1 MTSSYFLIYVFKVE
15 QQENDGYVG
24 EQLNIRLFEKIQE
37 IEAKRKKEQK
47 QETKRGS
54 KKGKG
59 EQKNQPAPGAAGAAN
74 KKSRGTTS
82 LVDEERAIHEAYQ
95 VLLTEHHKRRAK
107 RKRRALQN
115 IKKEANVQ
123 QDNAIEDAFSHIR
136 RKSNSTLLLK

>member
-1 MTSSYFLIYVFKVE
+1 ME

-59 EQKNQPAPGAAGAAN
+59 EQKNQSAPGAVGVDI
-74 KKSRGTTS
+74 KKSRGAKDVS

-95 VLLTEHHKRRAK
+95 VLLTEHHKRKAK

-115 IKKEANVQ
+115 LKKETNV

-136 RKSNSTLLLK
+136 RKSSSTLNYTPIS